1 MSPYDCCF
9 VNITDPVAKGS
20 LPVWPV
26 TEMLSAKSSIDK
38 ITDVDSAF
46 HEACAAQDN
55 AVILVVLLVQFG
67 VFKMLNYLIS
77 RSVL

>member
-46 HEACAAQDN
+46 CEACAAQ
-55 AVILVVLLVQFG
+55 LVQFG